1 MPNRDLAL
9 SAYPPHFLTFLR
21 AAALNEV
28 RVEMPGFGQEAYK
41 NAVKTRATIYK
52 MRSKMQRE
60 KHPDYEIVSKVVLRI
75 IAEPREAGEPA
86 YLLVGSP
93 ESEIVEAFERAGIKP
108 DLEITGDPF
117 ADLDP

>member
-75 IAEPREAGEPA
+75 IAEPR
-86 YLLVGSP
+86 VGSP